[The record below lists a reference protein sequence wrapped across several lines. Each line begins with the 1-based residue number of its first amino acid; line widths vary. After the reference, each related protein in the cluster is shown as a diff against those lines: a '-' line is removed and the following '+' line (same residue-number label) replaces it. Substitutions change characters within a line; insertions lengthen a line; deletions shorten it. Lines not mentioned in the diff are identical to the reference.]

1 VSVIAR
7 SVLYG
12 LLLSSALGCQRWQ
25 VDAQALA
32 SPQPVRRRLE
42 IWSRG
47 RSTVVHSVRVV
58 GDSVWAVPYWKSP
71 GCDSCT
77 VRIARSA
84 IDSVR
89 AEATDD
95 ARSAATVGVGIVF
108 FLVALWLSGL
118 VRVRD

>member
-1 VSVIAR
+1 M
-7 SVLYG
+7 
-12 LLLSSALGCQRWQ
+12 
-25 VDAQALA
+25 
-32 SPQPVRRRLE
+32 
-42 IWSRG
+42 
-47 RSTVVHSVRVV
+47 HSVRVV
-58 GDSVWAVPYWKSP
+58 GDSVWAVQYWKSP

-95 ARSAATVGVGIVF
+95 ARSAATVGVSIVF